1 MNTEKENIKQ
11 RAHEGDPEA
20 QLAYGLSLPWIKG
33 TFASVGVIGLD
44 APCEAQVWIQKSA
57 DQGHAPAL
65 FILGKIYDA
74 QGIGG
79 SAISCYRD
87 TADRG
92 YEPAKALLEQ
102 KTRVIRYGC
111 IDESV
116 RPLKP
121 LPPPIRHPQPIRRWP
136 SK

>member
-11 RAHEGDPEA
+11 RAHDGDPEA

-44 APCEAQVWIQKSA
+44 APCEAQVWIQRSA
-57 DQGHAPAL
+57 DQGHAPAQ

-74 QGIGG
+74 QGFGANAIGY
-79 SAISCYRD
+79 YRLA
-87 TADRG
+87 ADQG
-92 YEPAKALLEQ
+92 HNPAKVALEQ
-102 KTRVIRYGC
+102 KTKIIRYGC
-111 IDESV
+111 IDEPV

-121 LPPPIRHPQPIRRWP
+121 LPSVYRPQPIRRWS

>member
-1 MNTEKENIKQ
+1 MNTEKQNIRQ
-11 RAHEGDPEA
+11 RAHDGDPEA

-57 DQGHAPAL
+57 DQGHAPAQ
-65 FILGKIYDA
+65 FILGRIYDA
-74 QGIGG
+74 QGFGG
-79 SAISCYRD
+79 SAISYYRD
-87 TADRG
+87 AADRG

-102 KTRVIRYGC
+102 KMRVIRYGD
-111 IDESV
+111 INESIG
-116 RPLKP
+116 PPKP
-121 LPPPIRHPQPIRRWP
+121 LPPECRPQSIRRWS